1 MKSVDEYIGAQ
12 PEEFRAKLEEVRA
25 AIRGAAPEAEEV
37 ISYKMAGYK
46 LRGKRL
52 IFFAAWKEHWSLY
65 PVGKRE
71 QSLFAK
77 ELKGLEVEGST
88 VRIPWRAK
96 VPVKLIEGLVKFRAE
111 EMLGHSPRNATG
123 RHGEKQ
129 GKKGAG

>member
-1 MKSVDEYIGAQ
+1 MKSVDEYIGGQ
-12 PEEFRAKLEEVRA
+12 PEEFRAKLEVVRA
-25 AIRGAAPEAEEV
+25 AVRWVATEAAELV
-37 ISYKMAGYK
+37 SYGMAGYK
-46 LRGKRL
+46 LGGKRL
-52 IFFAAWKEHWSLY
+52 MFFAGWKEHWSLY

-77 ELKGLEVEGST
+77 ELKGLEVDGST

-111 EMLGHSPRNATG
+111 GVLGHSPRNATG

>member
-1 MKSVDEYIGAQ
+1 MKSVDEYIAGQ

-77 ELKGLEVEGST
+77 EMKRLEVEGST
-88 VRIPWRAK
+88 VRIPWKAQ

-111 EMLGHSPRNATG
+111 QILAVDE
-123 RHGEKQ
+123 Q
-129 GKKGAG
+129 